1 MWEKITPEQKQIL
14 KNAKK
19 GDMIS
24 LNGIVLLK
32 VIKDKRKELCDNCIF
47 DNELWW
53 SCGTICGVNSNR
65 KYLIKFIKEVGYETH
80 KKTKK
85 KYKEKKR

>member
-32 VIKDKRKELCDNCIF
+32 VIKDK
-47 DNELWW
+47 
-53 SCGTICGVNSNR
+53 
-65 KYLIKFIKEVGYETH
+65 KYIYSV
-80 KKTKK
+80 
-85 KYKEKKR
+85 